1 MTTVSAAALMLAA
14 GMGQATAQQQQQ
26 PPAQQEQQRTQQQ
39 GQQQQGQQRQARQQ
53 QECTVGQQAD
63 MEIMRQVQSSQVR
76 RDLRTL
82 RDAALLL
89 KEYDKQGAC
98 QQVVT
103 AIQDVA
109 RERGRQ
115 AMAQQQQRGQEGQQ
129 QQAQQGQ
136 QQQRDQQA
144 QRRQQAEPAT
154 QAAQNLGVDQMLESD
169 VIGSDGDVVGEVT
182 DIVLSKEGQPQYV
195 VVAFGGFLGLG
206 EDRVAIPFDML
217 RMRRPQEEGEAV
229 TFYVPMTE
237 QKLTDA
243 PRIRPGQNWQQ
254 NEQWQSQNRQYFEQN
269 RQRT

>member
-1 MTTVSAAALMLAA
+1 
-14 GMGQATAQQQQQ
+14 MGQATAQRQQQ

-39 GQQQQGQQRQARQQ
+39 GQQQGQQQRTQRQQGQQRQTRQQ

-63 MEIMRQVQSSQVR
+63 MEMMRQVQSSQVR

-109 RERGRQ
+109 RERGQQ

-129 QQAQQGQ
+129 QQAQQQQG

-169 VIGSDGDVVGEVT
+169 VIGANGDVVGEVT

-243 PRIRPGQNWQQ
+243 PRIRPEQDWQQ

-269 RQRT
+269 RQKT

>member
-1 MTTVSAAALMLAA
+1 MLAV

-26 PPAQQEQQRTQQQ
+26 PPEQQRTQQQ
-39 GQQQQGQQRQARQQ
+39 QQGQQQQGQQQGQQRQARQQ

-63 MEIMRQVQSSQVR
+63 MEMMRQVQSSQVR

-109 RERGRQ
+109 RERGQQ
-115 AMAQQQQRGQEGQQ
+115 AMAQQQQRGQQ
-129 QQAQQGQ
+129 QQAQEDQ

-169 VIGSDGDVVGEVT
+169 VIGANGDVVGEVT
-182 DIVLSKEGQPQYV
+182 DIVLSQEGQPQYV

-243 PRIRPGQNWQQ
+243 PRIRPEQDWQQ
-254 NEQWQSQNRQYFEQN
+254 NEQWQSENRQYFEQN
-269 RQRT
+269 RQKT